1 MYLGLDCSTFAI
13 HAALVDSSENL
24 YALHKW
30 GSKQKKFE
38 DRFPE
43 ILLGFSEDLSKIKV
57 IEFAAIE
64 AAIFIQNPKT
74 TIAIAHVVGAAWL
87 VLLNLGIPSIL
98 IDNRQWKKFVLG
110 KGNASKTD
118 IKRFAIDKWGDRF
131 PEQDYAD
138 AACIALWNKRRSENG

>member
-13 HAALVDSSENL
+13 HGALVDTSEQL
-24 YALHKW
+24 ITLHKW
-30 GSKQKKFE
+30 SSKQKNFE
-38 DRFPE
+38 TRFPE

-57 IEFAAIE
+57 VEVAAIE

-74 TIAIAHVVGAAWL
+74 TIAIAHVVGAAWS
-87 VLLNLGIPSIL
+87 VLLNVGIPSIL
-98 IDNRQWKKFVLG
+98 IDNRRWKKLILG

-118 IKRFAIDKWGDRF
+118 IKNFAVAKWGDRF

-138 AACIALWNKRRSENG
+138 AACIALWNKRRIDNG